1 MSFLAFC
8 VPLAS
13 LEPSDYGARPMTT
26 PQDPGR
32 RRKEK
37 ARRTKQLDAWRSKK
51 AESAPT
57 AAAPPAAKKN
67 A

>member
-1 MSFLAFC
+1 
-8 VPLAS
+8 
-13 LEPSDYGARPMTT
+13 MTT

-37 ARRTKQLDAWRSKK
+37 ARRSKQLAAWRSKK
-51 AESAPT
+51 AEGASPEPAP
-57 AAAPPAAKKN
+57 AAAKKT

>member
-1 MSFLAFC
+1 
-8 VPLAS
+8 
-13 LEPSDYGARPMTT
+13 MTT